1 MYNEDEGQ
9 LCPSFTTKS
18 TKLTDRKSVNI
29 NSRRTTHSSVGYYDH
44 AFRDI
49 VFTGY

>member
-29 NSRRTTHSSVGYYDH
+29 NSRTSHSSVEYYDH
-44 AFRDI
+44 AFRDR